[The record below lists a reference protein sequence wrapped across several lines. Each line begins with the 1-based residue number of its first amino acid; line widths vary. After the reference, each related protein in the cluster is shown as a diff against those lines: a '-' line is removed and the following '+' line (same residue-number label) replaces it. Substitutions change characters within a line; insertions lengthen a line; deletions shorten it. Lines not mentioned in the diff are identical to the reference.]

1 MANRSYLYSLD
12 VFPNY
17 LKPRAIGLSES
28 EANIPLIYRILLS
41 SAPQATESILFS
53 GQGKIAIT
61 ADYDGGVRKLEEFF
75 SKLPQEYKEKADNV
89 IKFLKDYKNR
99 QFYIHLE
106 CAEIFAMEAE
116 SDDELEKKNA
126 ELVEEIK
133 NIDEEIKK
141 ALKRIHYDGD
151 TFDVRELE
159 AEYWTNTLFAMPGAD
174 NNASEDEDTDENEE
188 TEAENDKAYEMS
200 LLVEPSLLPSKQ
212 KDDNKPIG
220 VFNITAGKS
229 FTLPLDPKEH
239 CKDMSLYKAAEIW
252 RVHFLA
258 ENLDKFLGDLAYD
271 RVMNELFKME
281 SLYPK
286 KFHKFKDE
294 SSGEVFL
301 TVLEPLSEEK
311 IKSIIS
317 YCDIFRS
324 TDDKGYSVVDSD
336 SINKQLL
343 QYNDYEQN
351 QAKSAHNEVKTEDI
365 ESYLAEPEYHQYG
378 YGGGF
383 FALII
388 KEGEEVALPL
398 EPEKMFEEGE
408 YRLFVLSKDDEKL
421 GEIEY
426 HRAIELIRKN
436 AYFETTDKV
445 DGFDCLFFQY
455 PPKKEFLLQLLQEAQ
470 SESTTNEIKAPQ
482 EESATQNPRITR
494 TLVKGVS
501 PAYFETVHVEGDEN
515 NPAGIEM
522 ARTVLT
528 RAQSDAAMDFVF
540 SESTQIDTD
549 EDDEVFPIDSFSFYW
564 AIQYCNALSITCA
577 LEPCYSIDG
586 ETNPRKWLYA
596 PYSEYNS
603 YTEKVNSDYENEEK
617 YKRIVFNPNANGWR
631 LPTLDECKRAAKT
644 DGIQK
649 DTIAELG
656 LLLWVWRDDIPSHS
670 AIISSN
676 WNKEDLTAPFASPEV
691 ATPQYSI
698 RICRNGGTVL
708 PETVYYDWRKA
719 KEEAEEYE
727 EEAESYDENFNK
739 EALERRA
746 EEFYQSYK
754 TQKSER
760 VEKKQSKIKWSDIL
774 LPILIVIVGIVLFA
788 LTHSRVV
795 FYFVAFLFFIFSK
808 NREDRK
814 SSASSNDSNPY
825 EYWTSKTKNLEV
837 VKESD
842 EQETPDYAG
851 WWNYKSDGMND
862 FQHNQ
867 DSSVKSK
874 DESENGNVGKYT
886 HEQAKWILQRI
897 HDTDGAETI
906 RIKTAV
912 KDTPLP
918 LTASKFGGLPYWERT
933 DNYPKSENG
942 EPLYLLAQ
950 IDFADVPHLPDFP
963 EKGLLQIFVQAGDTW
978 GLDFKDEKQKNW
990 RIVYH
995 KSISSIM
1002 AMSEADL
1009 RAMGVKSS
1017 SDEKDEDEYLPF
1029 EKEYALSFEKQLT
1042 FVHPNCDD
1050 QFDDTVQAI
1059 AQELGFPVFDGGA
1072 LDWFEEDD
1080 YNAFYLDDKYANHQI
1095 GGFPN
1100 FTQSDV
1106 RRVGD
1111 VLLFQMD
1118 SEMGNGEDGKSKS
1131 WEILWGDCG
1140 IANFFISREDLKNLD
1155 FSNVLYNWDCY

>member
-28 EANIPLIYRILLS
+28 EYNIPLIYRILVS

-75 SKLPQEYKEKADNV
+75 SKLPQEYKAKADNV

-99 QFYIHLE
+99 QLYIHLE
-106 CAEIFAMEAE
+106 CAEIFEMEAE

-151 TFDVRELE
+151 TFDVREIE
-159 AEYWTNTLFAMPGAD
+159 AEYWTNTLYFMPD
-174 NNASEDEDTDENEE
+174 SEDNANEDEE
-188 TEAENDKAYEMS
+188 ANPNAK
-200 LLVEPSLLPSKQ
+200 
-212 KDDNKPIG
+212 
-220 VFNITAGKS
+220 
-229 FTLPLDPKEH
+229 
-239 CKDMSLYKAAEIW
+239 
-252 RVHFLA
+252 
-258 ENLDKFLGDLAYD
+258 
-271 RVMNELFKME
+271 
-281 SLYPK
+281 
-286 KFHKFKDE
+286 
-294 SSGEVFL
+294 
-301 TVLEPLSEEK
+301 LEP
-311 IKSIIS
+311 
-317 YCDIFRS
+317 
-324 TDDKGYSVVDSD
+324 
-336 SINKQLL
+336 
-343 QYNDYEQN
+343 EQERN
-351 QAKSAHNEVKTEDI
+351 EAKAEDI
-365 ESYLAEPEYHQYG
+365 ESYLAEPEYHQYS

-398 EPEKMFEEGE
+398 EPEKMFKERE
-408 YRLFVLSKDDEKL
+408 YRLFVLDKDDEKL

-482 EESATQNPRITR
+482 EESAPQNPRITR
-494 TLVKGVS
+494 TLVHGVR
-501 PAYFETVHVEGDEN
+501 PTYFETVHVDGDEN

-586 ETNPRKWLYA
+586 ETNPRKWGSA

-644 DGIQK
+644 EGLQK
-649 DTIAELG
+649 DTIAEISF
-656 LLLWVWRDDIPSHS
+656 LWVWRDDIPSHS
-670 AIISSN
+670 ALISSD

-774 LPILIVIVGIVLFA
+774 LPILIVVVGIILFA

-867 DSSVKSK
+867 DSSVKSN
-874 DESENGNVGKYT
+874 DESENANVGKYT

-933 DNYPKSENG
+933 NEFPRDEDG

-995 KSISSIM
+995 KSISSIT
-1002 AMSEADL
+1002 AMSEAEL
-1009 RAMGVKSS
+1009 RAMGVKTA

-1059 AQELGFPVFDGGA
+1059 AQELGFPVFDGSS
-1072 LDWFEEDD
+1072 LDWFEEND
-1080 YNAFYLDDKYANHQI
+1080 YNAFYLENKEAKHQI
-1095 GGFPN
+1095 GGYPD
-1100 FTQSDV
+1100 FTQGDV

-1140 IANFFISREDLKNLD
+1140 IANFFISRADLKNLD

>member
-99 QFYIHLE
+99 QLYIHLE
-106 CAEIFAMEAE
+106 CAEIFEMEVE

-159 AEYWTNTLFAMPGAD
+159 AEYWTNTLYFMSD
-174 NNASEDEDTDENEE
+174 SEDNANEDEE
-188 TEAENDKAYEMS
+188 A
-200 LLVEPSLLPSKQ
+200 
-212 KDDNKPIG
+212 KP
-220 VFNITAGKS
+220 NAK
-229 FTLPLDPKEH
+229 
-239 CKDMSLYKAAEIW
+239 
-252 RVHFLA
+252 
-258 ENLDKFLGDLAYD
+258 
-271 RVMNELFKME
+271 
-281 SLYPK
+281 
-286 KFHKFKDE
+286 
-294 SSGEVFL
+294 
-301 TVLEPLSEEK
+301 LEP
-311 IKSIIS
+311 
-317 YCDIFRS
+317 
-324 TDDKGYSVVDSD
+324 
-336 SINKQLL
+336 
-343 QYNDYEQN
+343 EQE
-351 QAKSAHNEVKTEDI
+351 HTEVKAEDI

-398 EPEKMFEEGE
+398 EPEKMFEERE

-436 AYFETTDKV
+436 AYFETLDNV
-445 DGFDCLFFQY
+445 DGFDCLFFQN
-455 PPKKEFLLQLLQEAQ
+455 PPEKEFLHKILAEAQ
-470 SESTTNEIKAPQ
+470 KENIADEVSAPP
-482 EESATQNPRITR
+482 ATQKPRITR
-494 TLVKGVS
+494 TLVKGVR
-501 PAYFETVHVEGDEN
+501 PAYFETVHVDGDEN

-586 ETNPRKWLYA
+586 ETNPRKWGSA

-603 YTEKVNSDYENEEK
+603 YTKKQNSDYENEEK

-676 WNKEDLTAPFASPEV
+676 WNKEDLTAPFGSPEV

-746 EEFYQSYK
+746 DEFYQSYK

-774 LPILIVIVGIVLFA
+774 LPILIVIVGIILFA

-814 SSASSNDSNPY
+814 SSAASNDNNPY

-867 DSSVKSK
+867 DSSVKSN

-933 DNYPKSENG
+933 NEYPKSENG

-950 IDFADVPHLPDFP
+950 INFADVPHLPDFP
-963 EKGLLQIFVQAGDTW
+963 EKGLLQIFVQAGDTL

-995 KSISSIM
+995 KTISSIT

-1080 YNAFYLDDKYANHQI
+1080 YNAFCVGEDYAQHQI

-1118 SEMGNGEDGKSKS
+1118 SEMGNGKDGKSKS

-1140 IANFFISREDLKNLD
+1140 IANFFISRDDLKNLD

>member
-28 EANIPLIYRILLS
+28 EYNIPLIYRILLS

-99 QFYIHLE
+99 QLYIHLE
-106 CAEIFAMEAE
+106 CAEIFEMEAE

-151 TFDVRELE
+151 TFDVREIE
-159 AEYWTNTLFAMPGAD
+159 AEYWTNTLYFMPD
-174 NNASEDEDTDENEE
+174 SEDNVKEDEE
-188 TEAENDKAYEMS
+188 
-200 LLVEPSLLPSKQ
+200 P
-212 KDDNKPIG
+212 KP
-220 VFNITAGKS
+220 NAK
-229 FTLPLDPKEH
+229 
-239 CKDMSLYKAAEIW
+239 
-252 RVHFLA
+252 
-258 ENLDKFLGDLAYD
+258 
-271 RVMNELFKME
+271 
-281 SLYPK
+281 
-286 KFHKFKDE
+286 
-294 SSGEVFL
+294 
-301 TVLEPLSEEK
+301 LEP
-311 IKSIIS
+311 
-317 YCDIFRS
+317 
-324 TDDKGYSVVDSD
+324 
-336 SINKQLL
+336 
-343 QYNDYEQN
+343 EQARN
-351 QAKSAHNEVKTEDI
+351 EAKADDI

-388 KEGEEVALPL
+388 KEGEEVALPF

-426 HRAIELIRKN
+426 HRALELIRKN

-482 EESATQNPRITR
+482 EESAPQNSIITR
-494 TLVKGVS
+494 TLVHGVR
-501 PAYFETVHVEGDEN
+501 PTYFETVHVEGDEN

-549 EDDEVFPIDSFSFYW
+549 EDDEVFPIDSFNFYW

-586 ETNPRKWLYA
+586 ETNPRKWGTA

-719 KEEAEEYE
+719 KEAEEEYE

-774 LPILIVIVGIVLFA
+774 LPILIVLVGIVLFA

-808 NREDRK
+808 NREDRN

-867 DSSVKSK
+867 DSSVKSN

-912 KDTPLP
+912 KDSPLP

-933 DNYPKSENG
+933 DEFPRDEDGK
-942 EPLYLLAQ
+942 PLYLLAQ
-950 IDFADVPHLPDFP
+950 INFADVPHLPDFP
-963 EKGLLQIFVQAGDTW
+963 EKGLLQIFVQADDLW
-978 GLDFKDEKQKNW
+978 GCDFNSEQKNW

-995 KSISSIM
+995 KTISSIM

-1009 RAMGVKSS
+1009 RAMGVKTA
-1017 SDEKDEDEYLPF
+1017 SDEKGEDEYLPF

-1080 YNAFYLDDKYANHQI
+1080 YNAFFVGEEYAQHQI

-1100 FTQSDV
+1100 FTQNDV

>member
-28 EANIPLIYRILLS
+28 EYNIPLIYRILVS

-53 GQGKIAIT
+53 GQEKIAIT

-99 QFYIHLE
+99 QLYIHLE
-106 CAEIFAMEAE
+106 CAEIFEMEAE

-159 AEYWTNTLFAMPGAD
+159 AEYWTNTLYFMPD
-174 NNASEDEDTDENEE
+174 SEDNAREDEE
-188 TEAENDKAYEMS
+188 T
-200 LLVEPSLLPSKQ
+200 
-212 KDDNKPIG
+212 KP
-220 VFNITAGKS
+220 NAK
-229 FTLPLDPKEH
+229 
-239 CKDMSLYKAAEIW
+239 
-252 RVHFLA
+252 
-258 ENLDKFLGDLAYD
+258 
-271 RVMNELFKME
+271 
-281 SLYPK
+281 
-286 KFHKFKDE
+286 
-294 SSGEVFL
+294 
-301 TVLEPLSEEK
+301 LEP
-311 IKSIIS
+311 
-317 YCDIFRS
+317 
-324 TDDKGYSVVDSD
+324 
-336 SINKQLL
+336 
-343 QYNDYEQN
+343 EQ
-351 QAKSAHNEVKTEDI
+351 AHNEVKTDDI
-365 ESYLAEPEYHQYG
+365 ESYLAEPEYHQYS

-388 KEGEEVALPL
+388 KEGEKVALPL
-398 EPEKMFEEGE
+398 EPEKMFEERE

-426 HRAIELIRKN
+426 HRALELIRKF
-436 AYFETTDKV
+436 AYFETLDKV
-445 DGFDCLFFQY
+445 DGFECLFFQN
-455 PPKKEFLLQLLQEAQ
+455 PPEKEFLHKILAEAQ
-470 SESTTNEIKAPQ
+470 KENIADEVSAPP
-482 EESATQNPRITR
+482 APQNPRITR
-494 TLVKGVS
+494 TLVKGVR

-603 YTEKVNSDYENEEK
+603 YTEKVNSDYENSD
-617 YKRIVFNPNANGWR
+617 YYARLVFNPNANGWR

-670 AIISSN
+670 AIISSD

-727 EEAESYDENFNK
+727 EESDFDKAER
-739 EALERRA
+739 ERLV
-746 EEFYQSYK
+746 EEFWQAHK
-754 TQKSER
+754 ER
-760 VEKKQSKIKWSDIL
+760 QRQEQAEKEEQTSWFHILAPIVIIILGLFFFTITNSITVFYAVAVLLYLTHDDKKQPKVDSQKPRADSKKRQQTVSYE
-774 LPILIVIVGIVLFA
+774 A
-788 LTHSRVV
+788 QT
-795 FYFVAFLFFIFSK
+795 
-808 NREDRK
+808 E
-814 SSASSNDSNPY
+814 SN
-825 EYWTSKTKNLEV
+825 EE
-837 VKESD
+837 
-842 EQETPDYAG
+842 ETPDYAG
-851 WWNYKSDGMND
+851 WWNYKPNGLND
-862 FQHNQ
+862 FQQAEPVSQQPEADSQ
-867 DSSVKSK
+867 DKN
-874 DESENGNVGKYT
+874 DEGGKYT

-933 DNYPKSENG
+933 DEFPRDEDGK
-942 EPLYLLAQ
+942 PLYLLAQ
-950 IDFADVPHLPDFP
+950 INFAEVPPLPDYP
-963 EKGLLQIFVQAGDTW
+963 TSGLLQIFVQADDTW

-995 KSISSIM
+995 KFFSSSL
-1002 AMSEADL
+1002 AMSEAEL
-1009 RAMGVKSS
+1009 RAMGVKTAADV
-1017 SDEKDEDEYLPF
+1017 DEESGEEPLPF
-1029 EKEYALSFEKQLT
+1029 TKEYALSFEKQLT
-1042 FVHPNCDD
+1042 FVHPNLDD

-1059 AQELGFPVFDGGA
+1059 AEELGFPVFDGGA

-1080 YNAFYLDDKYANHQI
+1080 YNAFYLENKEAQHQI

-1100 FTQSDV
+1100 FTQGDV

-1118 SEMGNGEDGKSKS
+1118 SELGKGENGKGDD

-1140 IANFFISREDLKNLD
+1140 IANFFISRADLKNLD

>member
-12 VFPNY
+12 IFPNY

-28 EANIPLIYRILLS
+28 EYSIPLIYRILVS
-41 SAPQATESILFS
+41 SSPQATESILFS
-53 GQGKIAIT
+53 GQEKIAIT

-75 SKLPQEYKEKADNV
+75 SKLPEEYKEKADNV

-99 QFYIHLE
+99 QLYIHLE
-106 CAEIFAMEAE
+106 CAEIFEMEAE

-126 ELVEEIK
+126 ELVEEVK

-159 AEYWTNTLFAMPGAD
+159 AEYWSNTLYFTPGSD
-174 NNASEDEDTDENEE
+174 EDESEDTDENEE
-188 TEAENDKAYEMS
+188 TEAENGKAYEMS
-200 LLVEPSLLPSKQ
+200 LLVEPSVLPSKQ

-229 FTLPLDPKEH
+229 FTLPLAPKEH

-252 RVHFLA
+252 RVHFWA

-301 TVLEPLSEEK
+301 TLLEPLSEEK
-311 IKSIIS
+311 IKSIVS
-317 YCDIFRS
+317 YCDMFRS
-324 TDDKGYSVVDSD
+324 NDDKGYSVVDSD
-336 SINKQLL
+336 SINKQIL

-351 QAKSAHNEVKTEDI
+351 QAKSEPVRNEAKAEDI
-365 ESYLAEPEYHQYG
+365 ESYLAEPEHHQYS

-398 EPEKMFEEGE
+398 EPERMFEEGD

-436 AYFETTDKV
+436 AYFETIDKV
-445 DGFDCLFFQY
+445 DGFDCLFFQN

-470 SESTTNEIKAPQ
+470 SESTTNEIKATQ
-482 EESATQNPRITR
+482 EESAPQNPRITR
-494 TLVKGVS
+494 TLVHGVR

-549 EDDEVFPIDSFSFYW
+549 EDDEVFPIDSFNFYW

-603 YTEKVNSDYENEEK
+603 YTEKVNSDYENSD
-617 YKRIVFNPNANGWR
+617 YYARLVFNPNANGWR

-670 AIISSN
+670 AIISSD

-719 KEEAEEYE
+719 KEAEEEYE
-727 EEAESYDENFNK
+727 EGADFDKAER
-739 EALERRA
+739 ERLV
-746 EEFYQSYK
+746 EEFWQAHK
-754 TQKSER
+754 ER
-760 VEKKQSKIKWSDIL
+760 QRQEQAEKEEQTSWFHILAPIVIIILGLFFFTITNSITVFYAVAVLLYLTHDDKKQPKVDSQKPRADSKKRHQTVSYE
-774 LPILIVIVGIVLFA
+774 A
-788 LTHSRVV
+788 QT
-795 FYFVAFLFFIFSK
+795 
-808 NREDRK
+808 E
-814 SSASSNDSNPY
+814 SN
-825 EYWTSKTKNLEV
+825 EE
-837 VKESD
+837 
-842 EQETPDYAG
+842 ETPDYAG

-862 FQHNQ
+862 FQQAEPVSQQPEADSQ
-867 DSSVKSK
+867 DKKAS
-874 DESENGNVGKYT
+874 GKYT

-897 HDTDGAETI
+897 HDTDGAESI

-912 KDTPLP
+912 KDSPLP

-933 DNYPKSENG
+933 DEFPRDEDGK
-942 EPLYLLAQ
+942 PLYLLAQ
-950 IDFADVPHLPDFP
+950 INFADVPHLPDFP
-963 EKGLLQIFVQAGDTW
+963 EKGLLQIFVQADDLCGC
-978 GLDFKDEKQKNW
+978 DFRSEQKNW

-995 KSISSIM
+995 KFFSSSL
-1002 AMSEADL
+1002 AMNEAEL
-1009 RAMGVKSS
+1009 RAMGVKTV
-1017 SDEKDEDEYLPF
+1017 SDEKEEDEYLPF

-1042 FVHPNCDD
+1042 FVHPNLDEL
-1050 QFDDTVQAI
+1050 FDDTVQAI
-1059 AQELGFPVFDGGA
+1059 AEELGFPVFDGGA

-1080 YNAFYLDDKYANHQI
+1080 YNAFCVGEDYAQHQL

-1100 FTQSDV
+1100 FTQNDV

-1118 SEMGNGEDGKSKS
+1118 SEMGKGEDGKSKS

-1140 IANFFISREDLKNLD
+1140 IANFFISREDLRNRD

>member
-28 EANIPLIYRILLS
+28 EYNIPLIYRILVS

-75 SKLPQEYKEKADNV
+75 SKLPQEYKEKADNI

-99 QFYIHLE
+99 QLYIHLE

-151 TFDVRELE
+151 TFDVREIE
-159 AEYWTNTLFAMPGAD
+159 AEYWTNTLYFMPD
-174 NNASEDEDTDENEE
+174 SEDNAKKGEE
-188 TEAENDKAYEMS
+188 
-200 LLVEPSLLPSKQ
+200 P
-212 KDDNKPIG
+212 KP
-220 VFNITAGKS
+220 NAK
-229 FTLPLDPKEH
+229 L
-239 CKDMSLYKAAEIW
+239 
-252 RVHFLA
+252 
-258 ENLDKFLGDLAYD
+258 
-271 RVMNELFKME
+271 EL
-281 SLYPK
+281 
-286 KFHKFKDE
+286 
-294 SSGEVFL
+294 
-301 TVLEPLSEEK
+301 
-311 IKSIIS
+311 
-317 YCDIFRS
+317 
-324 TDDKGYSVVDSD
+324 
-336 SINKQLL
+336 
-343 QYNDYEQN
+343 EQ
-351 QAKSAHNEVKTEDI
+351 AHNEAKAVDV

-426 HRAIELIRKN
+426 HRAIELIRKF

-455 PPKKEFLLQLLQEAQ
+455 PPEKEFLHKVLAEAQ
-470 SESTTNEIKAPQ
+470 KENIADEVSAPV
-482 EESATQNPRITR
+482 APQNPRITR
-494 TLVKGVS
+494 TLVHGVR
-501 PAYFETVHVEGDEN
+501 PTYFETVHIDGNEN

-586 ETNPRKWLYA
+586 ETNPRKWGSA

-698 RICRNGGTVL
+698 RICRNAGTTL

-774 LPILIVIVGIVLFA
+774 LPILIVIVGIFLFA

-814 SSASSNDSNPY
+814 SSASSNGSNPY

-862 FQHNQ
+862 FQQAQPVSQQSEADSQ
-867 DSSVKSK
+867 DK
-874 DESENGNVGKYT
+874 NGNVGKYT

-912 KDTPLP
+912 KDTPLS

-933 DNYPKSENG
+933 DEFPRDEDGK
-942 EPLYLLAQ
+942 PLYLLAQ

-963 EKGLLQIFVQAGDTW
+963 EKGLLQIFVQADDLW
-978 GLDFKDEKQKNW
+978 GCDFNSEQKNW

-1002 AMSEADL
+1002 AMSEAEL
-1009 RAMGVKSS
+1009 RAMGVKTA

-1080 YNAFYLDDKYANHQI
+1080 YNAFCVGEDYAQHQI

-1100 FTQSDV
+1100 FTQNDV

-1118 SEMGNGEDGKSKS
+1118 SEMGNGEDGKSKD

>member
-17 LKPRAIGLSES
+17 MKPRAIGLSES
-28 EANIPLIYRILLS
+28 EYSIPLIYRILVS
-41 SAPQATESILFS
+41 SAPQATQSILFS
-53 GQGKIAIT
+53 GQEKIAIT

-99 QFYIHLE
+99 QLYIHLE
-106 CAEIFAMEAE
+106 CAEIFEMEIE
-116 SDDELEKKNA
+116 DEDELEQKNA
-126 ELVEEIK
+126 ELVSELS

-151 TFDVRELE
+151 AFDVREIE
-159 AEYWTNTLFAMPGAD
+159 AEYWTNTLFAMPGSD
-174 NNASEDEDTDENEE
+174 NNASEDTVEDEDTDENEE
-188 TEAENDKAYEMS
+188 TEAENDKTYEMS
-200 LLVEPSLLPSKQ
+200 LLVEPSVLPSKQ

-252 RVHFLA
+252 RVHFWA
-258 ENLDKFLGDLAYD
+258 ENLDNFLGDLAYD

-301 TVLEPLSEEK
+301 TLLEPLSEEK
-311 IKSIIS
+311 IKSIVS
-317 YCDIFRS
+317 YCDMFRS
-324 TDDKGYSVVDSD
+324 NDDKGYSVVDSD
-336 SINKQLL
+336 SINKQIL

-351 QAKSAHNEVKTEDI
+351 QAKSEPVRNEAKAEDI
-365 ESYLAEPEYHQYG
+365 ESYLAEPEHHQYS

-398 EPEKMFEEGE
+398 EPERMFEEGD
-408 YRLFVLSKDDEKL
+408 YRLFILDSDNEKL

-436 AYFETTDKV
+436 AYFETIDKV

-455 PPKKEFLLQLLQEAQ
+455 PPKKEFLLQILQEAQ
-470 SESTTNEIKAPQ
+470 SESTTNEIKATQ
-482 EESATQNPRITR
+482 EESAPQNPKITR
-494 TLVKGVS
+494 TLVHGVR

-540 SESTQIDTD
+540 SESAQIG
-549 EDDEVFPIDSFSFYW
+549 EDIDDDDYPIDSFSFYW

-596 PYSEYNS
+596 PYSEFNS
-603 YTEKVNSDYENEEK
+603 YTKQTNSDYENSD
-617 YKRIVFNPNANGWR
+617 YYARLVFNPNANGWR

-656 LLLWVWRDDIPSHS
+656 FLWVWRDNIPSHS
-670 AIISSN
+670 ALVSSD
-676 WNKEDLTAPFASPEV
+676 WNKGELTAPFGSPEV

-698 RICRNGGTVL
+698 RICRNAGTVL

-774 LPILIVIVGIVLFA
+774 LPILIVVVGIVLFA

-814 SSASSNDSNPY
+814 SSESSN
-825 EYWTSKTKNLEV
+825 SKT
-837 VKESD
+837 KESD

-851 WWNYKSDGMND
+851 WWNYKSNGMND
-862 FQHNQ
+862 FQQ
-867 DSSVKSK
+867 SQSVSQQPEADSQNKKTS
-874 DESENGNVGKYT
+874 GKYT

-897 HDTDGAETI
+897 HETDGAESI

-912 KDTPLP
+912 KDSPLP

-933 DNYPKSENG
+933 DEFPRDEDGK
-942 EPLYLLAQ
+942 PLYLLAQ
-950 IDFADVPHLPDFP
+950 INFADVPHLPDFP
-963 EKGLLQIFVQAGDTW
+963 ERGLLQIFVQADDTW

-995 KSISSIM
+995 KTISSIM

-1017 SDEKDEDEYLPF
+1017 SDEKDEGEYLPF

-1042 FVHPNCDD
+1042 FVHPDCDD

-1059 AQELGFPVFDGGA
+1059 AQELGFPVFEGGA
-1072 LDWFEEDD
+1072 WEWFEEDD
-1080 YNAFYLDDKYANHQI
+1080 YKAFCVGEDYAQHQL

-1100 FTQSDV
+1100 FTQNDV

-1118 SEMGNGEDGKSKS
+1118 SEMGKGEDGKSKN

-1140 IANFFISREDLKNLD
+1140 IANFFISREDLRNRD

>member
-17 LKPRAIGLSES
+17 MKPRAIGLSES
-28 EANIPLIYRILLS
+28 EYSIPLIYRILVS
-41 SAPQATESILFS
+41 SSPQATESILFS
-53 GQGKIAIT
+53 GQEKIAIT

-75 SKLPQEYKEKADNV
+75 SKLPEEYKEKADNV

-99 QFYIHLE
+99 QLYIHLE
-106 CAEIFAMEAE
+106 CAEIFEMEIE
-116 SDDELEKKNA
+116 DEDELEKKNA

-159 AEYWTNTLFAMPGAD
+159 AKYWSNTLYFTPGSD
-174 NNASEDEDTDENEE
+174 NNASEDE
-188 TEAENDKAYEMS
+188 
-200 LLVEPSLLPSKQ
+200 EPNAK
-212 KDDNKPIG
+212 
-220 VFNITAGKS
+220 
-229 FTLPLDPKEH
+229 
-239 CKDMSLYKAAEIW
+239 
-252 RVHFLA
+252 
-258 ENLDKFLGDLAYD
+258 
-271 RVMNELFKME
+271 
-281 SLYPK
+281 
-286 KFHKFKDE
+286 
-294 SSGEVFL
+294 
-301 TVLEPLSEEK
+301 LEP
-311 IKSIIS
+311 
-317 YCDIFRS
+317 
-324 TDDKGYSVVDSD
+324 
-336 SINKQLL
+336 
-343 QYNDYEQN
+343 EQ
-351 QAKSAHNEVKTEDI
+351 AHNEAKADDI
-365 ESYLAEPEYHQYG
+365 ESYLAEPEHHQYS
-378 YGGGF
+378 YGGVF

-398 EPEKMFEEGE
+398 EPERMFEEGD
-408 YRLFVLSKDDEKL
+408 YRLFILDSDNEKL

-436 AYFETTDKV
+436 AYFETIDKV

-455 PPKKEFLLQLLQEAQ
+455 PPKKDFLLQLLQEAQ
-470 SESTTNEIKAPQ
+470 SESTTNENKAPQ

-494 TLVKGVS
+494 TLVHGVR

-596 PYSEYNS
+596 PYSEFNS
-603 YTEKVNSDYENEEK
+603 YTKQTNSDYENSD
-617 YKRIVFNPNANGWR
+617 YYARLVFNPNANGWR

-656 LLLWVWRDDIPSHS
+656 FLWVWREDIPSHS
-670 AIISSN
+670 ALVSSD
-676 WNKEDLTAPFASPEV
+676 WNKEDLTALFNSPEV

-698 RICRNGGTVL
+698 RICRNAGTVL

-727 EEAESYDENFNK
+727 EEESDFDKAER
-739 EALERRA
+739 ERLV
-746 EEFYQSYK
+746 EEFWQAHK
-754 TQKSER
+754 ER
-760 VEKKQSKIKWSDIL
+760 QRQEQAEKEEQTSWFHILAPIVIIILGLFFFTITNRITVFYAVAVLLYLTHDKKQPRADSQKPRADSKKPLSD
-774 LPILIVIVGIVLFA
+774 
-788 LTHSRVV
+788 
-795 FYFVAFLFFIFSK
+795 SK
-808 NREDRK
+808 KRQQTV
-814 SSASSNDSNPY
+814 SY
-825 EYWTSKTKNLEV
+825 EAQTETSE
-837 VKESD
+837 E
-842 EQETPDYAG
+842 ETPDYAG
-851 WWNYKSDGMND
+851 WWNYKPNGLND
-862 FQHNQ
+862 FQQAEQPEADSQ
-867 DSSVKSK
+867 DKKAS
-874 DESENGNVGKYT
+874 GKYT

-897 HDTDGAETI
+897 HDTDGAESI

-912 KDTPLP
+912 KDSPLP

-933 DNYPKSENG
+933 DEFPRDEDGK
-942 EPLYLLAQ
+942 PLYLLAQ
-950 IDFADVPHLPDFP
+950 INFADVPHLPDFP
-963 EKGLLQIFVQAGDTW
+963 EKGLLQIFVQADDTW

-995 KSISSIM
+995 KFFSSSL

-1009 RAMGVKSS
+1009 RAMGVKTA

-1050 QFDDTVQAI
+1050 QFDYTVQTI
-1059 AQELGFPVFDGGA
+1059 AEELGFPVFDGGA

-1080 YNAFYLDDKYANHQI
+1080 FNAFYLENKEAQHQI

-1118 SEMGNGEDGKSKS
+1118 SELGKGENGKGDD

-1140 IANFFISREDLKNLD
+1140 IANFFISREDLRNRD

>member
-12 VFPNY
+12 IFPNY
-17 LKPRAIGLSES
+17 MKPRAIGLSES
-28 EANIPLIYRILLS
+28 EYSIPLIYRILVS

-53 GQGKIAIT
+53 GQEKIAIT

-75 SKLPQEYKEKADNV
+75 SKLPEEYKEKADNV

-99 QFYIHLE
+99 QLYIHLE
-106 CAEIFAMEAE
+106 CAEIFVMEAE

-159 AEYWTNTLFAMPGAD
+159 AEYWTNTLYFTPGSD
-174 NNASEDEDTDENEE
+174 EDESEDE
-188 TEAENDKAYEMS
+188 
-200 LLVEPSLLPSKQ
+200 EPNAK
-212 KDDNKPIG
+212 
-220 VFNITAGKS
+220 
-229 FTLPLDPKEH
+229 
-239 CKDMSLYKAAEIW
+239 
-252 RVHFLA
+252 
-258 ENLDKFLGDLAYD
+258 
-271 RVMNELFKME
+271 
-281 SLYPK
+281 
-286 KFHKFKDE
+286 
-294 SSGEVFL
+294 
-301 TVLEPLSEEK
+301 LEP
-311 IKSIIS
+311 
-317 YCDIFRS
+317 
-324 TDDKGYSVVDSD
+324 
-336 SINKQLL
+336 
-343 QYNDYEQN
+343 EQ
-351 QAKSAHNEVKTEDI
+351 AHNEAKSDDI
-365 ESYLAEPEYHQYG
+365 ESYLAEPEHHQYS

-398 EPEKMFEEGE
+398 EPERMFEEGD
-408 YRLFVLSKDDEKL
+408 YRLFVLDSDNEKL

-436 AYFETTDKV
+436 AYFETIDKV

-455 PPKKEFLLQLLQEAQ
+455 PPKKDFLLQILQEAQ
-470 SESTTNEIKAPQ
+470 SDASTNEIKAPQ
-482 EESATQNPRITR
+482 EESAPQNPRITR
-494 TLVKGVS
+494 TLVHGVR

-564 AIQYCNALSITCA
+564 AIQYCNALSITCS

-603 YTEKVNSDYENEEK
+603 YTKKQNSDYENSD
-617 YKRIVFNPNANGWR
+617 YYARLVFNPNANGWR

-649 DTIAELG
+649 DTISELSF
-656 LLLWVWRDDIPSHS
+656 LWVWREDIPSHS
-670 AIISSN
+670 ALVSSD
-676 WNKEDLTAPFASPEV
+676 WNKGELTALFNSPEV

-698 RICRNGGTVL
+698 RICRNAGTVL

-746 EEFYQSYK
+746 DEFYQSYK

-774 LPILIVIVGIVLFA
+774 LPILIVVVGIILFA

-814 SSASSNDSNPY
+814 SSEPSN
-825 EYWTSKTKNLEV
+825 SKT
-837 VKESD
+837 KESD

-851 WWNYKSDGMND
+851 WWNYKSNGMND
-862 FQHNQ
+862 FQQSQPALKNQ
-867 DSSVKSK
+867 SELQTQDDSNK
-874 DESENGNVGKYT
+874 NANVGKYT

-897 HDTDGAETI
+897 HETDGAESI

-933 DNYPKSENG
+933 NEYPKSENG

-950 IDFADVPHLPDFP
+950 INFADVPHLPDFP
-963 EKGLLQIFVQAGDTW
+963 ERGLLQIFVQADETW

-995 KSISSIM
+995 KTISSIM

-1017 SDEKDEDEYLPF
+1017 SDEKDEGEYLPF

-1059 AQELGFPVFDGGA
+1059 AEELGFPVFDGGA

-1080 YNAFYLDDKYANHQI
+1080 YNAFCVGEDYAQHQL

-1100 FTQSDV
+1100 FTQNDV

-1118 SEMGNGEDGKSKS
+1118 SEMGKGEDGKSKS

-1140 IANFFISREDLKNLD
+1140 IANFFISREDLRNRD

>member
-1 MANRSYLYSLD
+1 MANRNYLYSLD

-75 SKLPQEYKEKADNV
+75 SKLPEEYKEQADNV

-99 QFYIHLE
+99 QTYIHLE
-106 CAEIFAMEAE
+106 CAEIFEMEA
-116 SDDELEKKNA
+116 DEDEFEQKTA

-151 TFDVRELE
+151 AFDLRELE
-159 AEYWTNTLFAMPGAD
+159 AEYWTNTLYFMPD
-174 NNASEDEDTDENEE
+174 SEDNAKKGEE
-188 TEAENDKAYEMS
+188 PKPNAKLEPEQAHTEAKA
-200 LLVEPSLLPSKQ
+200 
-212 KDDNKPIG
+212 D
-220 VFNITAGKS
+220 
-229 FTLPLDPKEH
+229 
-239 CKDMSLYKAAEIW
+239 
-252 RVHFLA
+252 
-258 ENLDKFLGDLAYD
+258 
-271 RVMNELFKME
+271 
-281 SLYPK
+281 
-286 KFHKFKDE
+286 
-294 SSGEVFL
+294 
-301 TVLEPLSEEK
+301 
-311 IKSIIS
+311 
-317 YCDIFRS
+317 
-324 TDDKGYSVVDSD
+324 
-336 SINKQLL
+336 
-343 QYNDYEQN
+343 
-351 QAKSAHNEVKTEDI
+351 DI
-365 ESYLAEPEYHQYG
+365 ESYLAEPEYHQYS

-426 HRAIELIRKN
+426 HSALELIRKF
-436 AYFETTDKV
+436 AYFETLDKV

-455 PPKKEFLLQLLQEAQ
+455 PPKKEFLHKILAEAQ
-470 SESTTNEIKAPQ
+470 KENIADEVSAPP
-482 EESATQNPRITR
+482 APQNPRITR

-501 PAYFETVHVEGDEN
+501 PAYFETVHVDGDEN

-586 ETNPRKWLYA
+586 ETNPRKWGSA

-603 YTEKVNSDYENEEK
+603 YTEKVNSDYENSD
-617 YKRIVFNPNANGWR
+617 YYARLVFNPNANGWR

-670 AIISSN
+670 ALISSN

-727 EEAESYDENFNK
+727 EEESDFDKAER
-739 EALERRA
+739 ERLV
-746 EEFYQSYK
+746 EEFWQAHK
-754 TQKSER
+754 ER
-760 VEKKQSKIKWSDIL
+760 QRQEKAEKKEQTSWFHILAPIVIIILGLFFFTITNSITVFYAVVIL
-774 LPILIVIVGIVLFA
+774 LY
-788 LTHSRVV
+788 LTHDDKKQPKVDSQKPR
-795 FYFVAFLFFIFSK
+795 ADSK
-808 NREDRK
+808 KRQQTVSYE
-814 SSASSNDSNPY
+814 AQTESN
-825 EYWTSKTKNLEV
+825 EE
-837 VKESD
+837 
-842 EQETPDYAG
+842 ETPDYAG

-867 DSSVKSK
+867 DSSVKSN

-933 DNYPKSENG
+933 NEYPKSENG

-950 IDFADVPHLPDFP
+950 INFADVPHLPDFP

-995 KSISSIM
+995 KTISSIM
-1002 AMSEADL
+1002 AMSEAEL

-1059 AQELGFPVFDGGA
+1059 AKELGFPVFDGGA

-1080 YNAFYLDDKYANHQI
+1080 YNAFCVGEEYAQHQI

-1100 FTQSDV
+1100 FTQNDV

-1140 IANFFISREDLKNLD
+1140 IANFFISRADLKNLD

>member
-28 EANIPLIYRILLS
+28 EYNIPLIYRILVS

-99 QFYIHLE
+99 QLYIHLE

-159 AEYWTNTLFAMPGAD
+159 AEYWTNTLYFMPD
-174 NNASEDEDTDENEE
+174 SEDNAKKGEE
-188 TEAENDKAYEMS
+188 
-200 LLVEPSLLPSKQ
+200 PKQ
-212 KDDNKPIG
+212 NAK
-220 VFNITAGKS
+220 
-229 FTLPLDPKEH
+229 
-239 CKDMSLYKAAEIW
+239 
-252 RVHFLA
+252 
-258 ENLDKFLGDLAYD
+258 
-271 RVMNELFKME
+271 
-281 SLYPK
+281 
-286 KFHKFKDE
+286 
-294 SSGEVFL
+294 
-301 TVLEPLSEEK
+301 LEP
-311 IKSIIS
+311 
-317 YCDIFRS
+317 
-324 TDDKGYSVVDSD
+324 
-336 SINKQLL
+336 
-343 QYNDYEQN
+343 EQ
-351 QAKSAHNEVKTEDI
+351 AHNEAKTDDI

-388 KEGEEVALPL
+388 KEGEKVALPL

-455 PPKKEFLLQLLQEAQ
+455 PPKKEFLHKILAEAKKENIADEV
-470 SESTTNEIKAPQ
+470 SAPP
-482 EESATQNPRITR
+482 APQNPRITR
-494 TLVKGVS
+494 TLVHGVR
-501 PAYFETVHVEGDEN
+501 PTYFETVHVDGDEN

-586 ETNPRKWLYA
+586 ETNPRKWGSA

-670 AIISSN
+670 AIISSD
-676 WNKEDLTAPFASPEV
+676 WNKEDLSAPFASPEV

-708 PETVYYDWRKA
+708 PENVYYDWRKA
-719 KEEAEEYE
+719 KEAE

-746 EEFYQSYK
+746 DEFYQSYK
-754 TQKSER
+754 TQKCER

-774 LPILIVIVGIVLFA
+774 LPILIVLVGIILFA

-867 DSSVKSK
+867 DSSVKSN

-933 DNYPKSENG
+933 NEYPKSENG

-950 IDFADVPHLPDFP
+950 INFADVPHLPDFP
-963 EKGLLQIFVQAGDTW
+963 EKGLLQIFVEADDTW

-995 KSISSIM
+995 KTISSIT

-1080 YNAFYLDDKYANHQI
+1080 YNAFCVGEDYAQHQI

-1100 FTQSDV
+1100 FTQNDV

-1140 IANFFISREDLKNLD
+1140 IANFFISRADLKNLD

>member
-28 EANIPLIYRILLS
+28 EYNIPLIYRILVS

-99 QFYIHLE
+99 QLYIHLE

-151 TFDVRELE
+151 TFDVREIE
-159 AEYWTNTLFAMPGAD
+159 AKYWTNTLYFMPD
-174 NNASEDEDTDENEE
+174 SEDNVKEDEE
-188 TEAENDKAYEMS
+188 
-200 LLVEPSLLPSKQ
+200 P
-212 KDDNKPIG
+212 KP
-220 VFNITAGKS
+220 NAK
-229 FTLPLDPKEH
+229 
-239 CKDMSLYKAAEIW
+239 
-252 RVHFLA
+252 
-258 ENLDKFLGDLAYD
+258 
-271 RVMNELFKME
+271 
-281 SLYPK
+281 
-286 KFHKFKDE
+286 
-294 SSGEVFL
+294 
-301 TVLEPLSEEK
+301 LEP
-311 IKSIIS
+311 
-317 YCDIFRS
+317 
-324 TDDKGYSVVDSD
+324 
-336 SINKQLL
+336 
-343 QYNDYEQN
+343 EQ
-351 QAKSAHNEVKTEDI
+351 AHNEAKSDDI

-388 KEGEEVALPL
+388 KEGEKVALPL
-398 EPEKMFEEGE
+398 EPEKMFEERE

-426 HRAIELIRKN
+426 HRAIELIRKF

-445 DGFDCLFFQY
+445 DGFDCLFFQN
-455 PPKKEFLLQLLQEAQ
+455 PPEKEFLLQILKEAQ
-470 SESTTNEIKAPQ
+470 TENASAEITEPVAP
-482 EESATQNPRITR
+482 QNPRITR
-494 TLVKGVS
+494 TLVHGVR
-501 PAYFETVHVEGDEN
+501 PTYFETVHVEGDEN

-586 ETNPRKWLYA
+586 ETNPRKWGSA

-760 VEKKQSKIKWSDIL
+760 AEKKQSKIKWSDIL
-774 LPILIVIVGIVLFA
+774 LPILIVIVGIILFA

-825 EYWTSKTKNLEV
+825 DYWTSKTKNLEV

-867 DSSVKSK
+867 DSSVKSN

-912 KDTPLP
+912 KGTPLP

-933 DNYPKSENG
+933 NEYPKSENG

-950 IDFADVPHLPDFP
+950 INFADVPHLPDFP

-995 KSISSIM
+995 KTISSIM

-1009 RAMGVKSS
+1009 RAMGVKTA

-1080 YNAFYLDDKYANHQI
+1080 YNAFCVGEDYAQHQI

-1100 FTQSDV
+1100 FTQNDV

-1118 SEMGNGEDGKSKS
+1118 SEMGNGEDGKSKD

-1140 IANFFISREDLKNLD
+1140 IANFFISRADLKNLD

>member
-17 LKPRAIGLSES
+17 MKPRAIGLSES
-28 EANIPLIYRILLS
+28 EYSIPLIYRILVS
-41 SAPQATESILFS
+41 SSPQATESILFS

-75 SKLPQEYKEKADNV
+75 SKLPEEYKEKADNV

-99 QFYIHLE
+99 QLYIHLE
-106 CAEIFAMEAE
+106 CAEIFEMEIE
-116 SDDELEKKNA
+116 DEDELEQKNA
-126 ELVEEIK
+126 ELVEEVK

-159 AEYWTNTLFAMPGAD
+159 AKYWSNTLYFTPGSD
-174 NNASEDEDTDENEE
+174 EDESEDE
-188 TEAENDKAYEMS
+188 
-200 LLVEPSLLPSKQ
+200 EPNAK
-212 KDDNKPIG
+212 
-220 VFNITAGKS
+220 
-229 FTLPLDPKEH
+229 
-239 CKDMSLYKAAEIW
+239 
-252 RVHFLA
+252 
-258 ENLDKFLGDLAYD
+258 
-271 RVMNELFKME
+271 
-281 SLYPK
+281 
-286 KFHKFKDE
+286 
-294 SSGEVFL
+294 
-301 TVLEPLSEEK
+301 LEP
-311 IKSIIS
+311 
-317 YCDIFRS
+317 
-324 TDDKGYSVVDSD
+324 
-336 SINKQLL
+336 
-343 QYNDYEQN
+343 EQ
-351 QAKSAHNEVKTEDI
+351 AHNEAKVEDI

-398 EPEKMFEEGE
+398 EPERMFEEGD
-408 YRLFVLSKDDEKL
+408 YRLFILDSDNEKL

-445 DGFDCLFFQY
+445 DGFDCLFFQN
-455 PPKKEFLLQLLQEAQ
+455 PPEKEFLHKILAEAQ
-470 SESTTNEIKAPQ
+470 KENIADEVSAPV
-482 EESATQNPRITR
+482 APQNPRITR
-494 TLVKGVS
+494 TLVHGVR
-501 PAYFETVHVEGDEN
+501 PAYFETVHIDGDEN

-586 ETNPRKWLYA
+586 ETNPRKWGSA

-649 DTIAELG
+649 DTISELSF
-656 LLLWVWRDDIPSHS
+656 LWVWREDIPSHS
-670 AIISSN
+670 AIISSD

-746 EEFYQSYK
+746 DEFYQSYK

-774 LPILIVIVGIVLFA
+774 LPILIVIVGIILFA

-814 SSASSNDSNPY
+814 SSEPSN
-825 EYWTSKTKNLEV
+825 SKT
-837 VKESD
+837 KESD

-851 WWNYKSDGMND
+851 WWNYKSNGMND
-862 FQHNQ
+862 FQQSQSVSQQPEADSQ
-867 DSSVKSK
+867 DKKAS
-874 DESENGNVGKYT
+874 GKYT

-897 HDTDGAETI
+897 HDTDGAESI

-933 DNYPKSENG
+933 NEYPKSENG

-950 IDFADVPHLPDFP
+950 INFADVPHLPDFP
-963 EKGLLQIFVQAGDTW
+963 EKGLLQIFVQADDTW

-995 KSISSIM
+995 KTISSIM

-1029 EKEYALSFEKQLT
+1029 DKEYALSFEKQLT
-1042 FVHPNCDD
+1042 FVHPDCDD

-1059 AQELGFPVFDGGA
+1059 AEEFGFPVFEGGS

-1080 YNAFYLDDKYANHQI
+1080 YNAFYLENKEALHQL

-1100 FTQSDV
+1100 FTQNDV

-1118 SEMGNGEDGKSKS
+1118 SEMGKGEDGKSKS

-1140 IANFFISREDLKNLD
+1140 IANFFISREDLRNRD

>member
-1 MANRSYLYSLD
+1 M
-12 VFPNY
+12 
-17 LKPRAIGLSES
+17 KPRAIGLSES
-28 EANIPLIYRILLS
+28 EYSIPLIYRILVS

-53 GQGKIAIT
+53 GQEKIAIT

-75 SKLPQEYKEKADNV
+75 SKLPEEYKEKADNV

-99 QFYIHLE
+99 QLYIHLE
-106 CAEIFAMEAE
+106 CAEIFVMEAE

-159 AEYWTNTLFAMPGAD
+159 AEYWTNTLYFTPGSD
-174 NNASEDEDTDENEE
+174 EDESEDE
-188 TEAENDKAYEMS
+188 
-200 LLVEPSLLPSKQ
+200 EPNAK
-212 KDDNKPIG
+212 
-220 VFNITAGKS
+220 
-229 FTLPLDPKEH
+229 
-239 CKDMSLYKAAEIW
+239 
-252 RVHFLA
+252 
-258 ENLDKFLGDLAYD
+258 
-271 RVMNELFKME
+271 
-281 SLYPK
+281 
-286 KFHKFKDE
+286 
-294 SSGEVFL
+294 
-301 TVLEPLSEEK
+301 LEP
-311 IKSIIS
+311 
-317 YCDIFRS
+317 
-324 TDDKGYSVVDSD
+324 
-336 SINKQLL
+336 
-343 QYNDYEQN
+343 EQ
-351 QAKSAHNEVKTEDI
+351 AHNEAKSDDI
-365 ESYLAEPEYHQYG
+365 ESYLAEPEHHQYS

-398 EPEKMFEEGE
+398 EPERMFEEGD
-408 YRLFVLSKDDEKL
+408 YRLFVLDSDNEKL

-436 AYFETTDKV
+436 AYFETIDKV

-455 PPKKEFLLQLLQEAQ
+455 PPKKDFLLQILQEAQ
-470 SESTTNEIKAPQ
+470 SDASTNEIKAPQ
-482 EESATQNPRITR
+482 EESAPQNPRITR
-494 TLVKGVS
+494 TLVHGVR

-564 AIQYCNALSITCA
+564 AIQYCNALSITCS

-603 YTEKVNSDYENEEK
+603 YTKKQNSDYENSD
-617 YKRIVFNPNANGWR
+617 YYARLVFNPNANGWR

-649 DTIAELG
+649 DTISELSF
-656 LLLWVWRDDIPSHS
+656 LWVWREDIPSHS
-670 AIISSN
+670 ALVSSD
-676 WNKEDLTAPFASPEV
+676 WNKGELTALFNSPEV

-698 RICRNGGTVL
+698 RICRNAGTVL

-746 EEFYQSYK
+746 DEFYQSYK

-774 LPILIVIVGIVLFA
+774 LPILIVVVGIILFA

-814 SSASSNDSNPY
+814 SSEPSN
-825 EYWTSKTKNLEV
+825 SKT
-837 VKESD
+837 KESD

-851 WWNYKSDGMND
+851 WWNYKSNGMND
-862 FQHNQ
+862 FQQSQPALKNQ
-867 DSSVKSK
+867 SELQTQDDSNK
-874 DESENGNVGKYT
+874 NANVGKYT

-897 HDTDGAETI
+897 HETDGAESI

-933 DNYPKSENG
+933 NEYPKSENG

-950 IDFADVPHLPDFP
+950 INFADVPHLPDFP
-963 EKGLLQIFVQAGDTW
+963 ERGLLQIFVQADETW

-995 KSISSIM
+995 KTISSIM

-1017 SDEKDEDEYLPF
+1017 SDEKDEGEYLPF

-1059 AQELGFPVFDGGA
+1059 AEELGFPVFDGGA

-1080 YNAFYLDDKYANHQI
+1080 YNAFCVGEDYAQHQL

-1100 FTQSDV
+1100 FTQNDV

-1118 SEMGNGEDGKSKS
+1118 SEMGKGEDGKSKS

-1140 IANFFISREDLKNLD
+1140 IANFFISREDLRNRD

>member
-28 EANIPLIYRILLS
+28 EYNIPLIYRILVS
-41 SAPQATESILFS
+41 SATQATESILFS

-99 QFYIHLE
+99 QLYIHLE
-106 CAEIFAMEAE
+106 CAEIFEMEAE

-159 AEYWTNTLFAMPGAD
+159 AEYWTNTLYFMPD
-174 NNASEDEDTDENEE
+174 SEDNAREDEE
-188 TEAENDKAYEMS
+188 T
-200 LLVEPSLLPSKQ
+200 
-212 KDDNKPIG
+212 KP
-220 VFNITAGKS
+220 NAK
-229 FTLPLDPKEH
+229 
-239 CKDMSLYKAAEIW
+239 
-252 RVHFLA
+252 
-258 ENLDKFLGDLAYD
+258 
-271 RVMNELFKME
+271 
-281 SLYPK
+281 
-286 KFHKFKDE
+286 
-294 SSGEVFL
+294 
-301 TVLEPLSEEK
+301 LEP
-311 IKSIIS
+311 
-317 YCDIFRS
+317 
-324 TDDKGYSVVDSD
+324 
-336 SINKQLL
+336 
-343 QYNDYEQN
+343 EQ
-351 QAKSAHNEVKTEDI
+351 AHNEVKTEDI
-365 ESYLAEPEYHQYG
+365 ESYLAEPEYHQYS

-388 KEGEEVALPL
+388 KEGEKVALPL
-398 EPEKMFEEGE
+398 EPEKMFEERE
-408 YRLFVLSKDDEKL
+408 YRLFVLDKDDEKL

-426 HRAIELIRKN
+426 HRALELIRKF
-436 AYFETTDKV
+436 AYFETLDKV
-445 DGFDCLFFQY
+445 DGFDCLFFQN
-455 PPKKEFLLQLLQEAQ
+455 PPEKEFLHKILAEAQ
-470 SESTTNEIKAPQ
+470 KENIADEVSAPPAPQ
-482 EESATQNPRITR
+482 KPRITR
-494 TLVKGVS
+494 TLVKGVR

-603 YTEKVNSDYENEEK
+603 YTEKQNSDYENSD
-617 YKRIVFNPNANGWR
+617 YYARLVFNPNANGWR

-670 AIISSN
+670 ALVSSD

-719 KEEAEEYE
+719 KEEAEEYDE
-727 EEAESYDENFNK
+727 EESDFDKAER
-739 EALERRA
+739 ERLV
-746 EEFYQSYK
+746 EEFWQAHK
-754 TQKSER
+754 ER
-760 VEKKQSKIKWSDIL
+760 QRQEQAEKEEQTSWFHILAPIVIIILGLFFFTITNSITVFYAVAVLLYLTHDDKKQPKVDSQKPRADSKKRQQTVSYE
-774 LPILIVIVGIVLFA
+774 A
-788 LTHSRVV
+788 QT
-795 FYFVAFLFFIFSK
+795 
-808 NREDRK
+808 E
-814 SSASSNDSNPY
+814 SS
-825 EYWTSKTKNLEV
+825 EE
-837 VKESD
+837 
-842 EQETPDYAG
+842 ETPDYAG
-851 WWNYKSDGMND
+851 WWNYKSNGLND
-862 FQHNQ
+862 FQQAQPVSQQPEADSQ
-867 DSSVKSK
+867 DKKAS
-874 DESENGNVGKYT
+874 GKYT
-886 HEQAKWILQRI
+886 HEQTKWILQRI
-897 HDTDGAETI
+897 HDTDGAESI

-933 DNYPKSENG
+933 DEFPRDEDGK
-942 EPLYLLAQ
+942 PLYLLAQ
-950 IDFADVPHLPDFP
+950 INFADVPHLSDFP
-963 EKGLLQIFVQAGDTW
+963 EKGLLQIFVQADDTW

-995 KSISSIM
+995 KFFSSSL
-1002 AMSEADL
+1002 AMSEAEL
-1009 RAMGVKSS
+1009 RAMGVKTA

-1042 FVHPNCDD
+1042 FVHPNLDD

-1059 AQELGFPVFDGGA
+1059 AEELGFPVFDGGA

-1080 YNAFYLDDKYANHQI
+1080 YNAFYLGEDYAQHQI

-1118 SEMGNGEDGKSKS
+1118 SELGKGENGKGDD

-1140 IANFFISREDLKNLD
+1140 IANFFISRADLKNLD
-1155 FSNVLYNWDCY
+1155 FSNVLYNWDCF

>member
-28 EANIPLIYRILLS
+28 EYNIPLIYRILVS

-75 SKLPQEYKEKADNV
+75 SKLPQEYKEKADNI

-99 QFYIHLE
+99 QLYIHLE

-151 TFDVRELE
+151 TFDVREIE
-159 AEYWTNTLFAMPGAD
+159 AEYWTNTLYFMPD
-174 NNASEDEDTDENEE
+174 SEDNAKKGEE
-188 TEAENDKAYEMS
+188 
-200 LLVEPSLLPSKQ
+200 P
-212 KDDNKPIG
+212 KP
-220 VFNITAGKS
+220 NAK
-229 FTLPLDPKEH
+229 L
-239 CKDMSLYKAAEIW
+239 
-252 RVHFLA
+252 
-258 ENLDKFLGDLAYD
+258 
-271 RVMNELFKME
+271 EL
-281 SLYPK
+281 
-286 KFHKFKDE
+286 
-294 SSGEVFL
+294 
-301 TVLEPLSEEK
+301 
-311 IKSIIS
+311 
-317 YCDIFRS
+317 
-324 TDDKGYSVVDSD
+324 
-336 SINKQLL
+336 
-343 QYNDYEQN
+343 EQ
-351 QAKSAHNEVKTEDI
+351 AHNEAKAVDV

-426 HRAIELIRKN
+426 HRAIELIRKF

-455 PPKKEFLLQLLQEAQ
+455 PPEKEFLHKILAEAQ
-470 SESTTNEIKAPQ
+470 KENIADEVSAPV
-482 EESATQNPRITR
+482 APQNPRITR
-494 TLVKGVS
+494 TLVHGVR
-501 PAYFETVHVEGDEN
+501 PTYFETVHIDGNEN

-586 ETNPRKWLYA
+586 ETNPRKWGSA

-698 RICRNGGTVL
+698 RICRNAGTTL

-774 LPILIVIVGIVLFA
+774 LPILIVIVGIFLFA

-814 SSASSNDSNPY
+814 SSASSNGSNPY

-862 FQHNQ
+862 FQQAQPVSQQSEADSQ
-867 DSSVKSK
+867 DK
-874 DESENGNVGKYT
+874 NGNVGKYT

-912 KDTPLP
+912 KDTPLS

-933 DNYPKSENG
+933 DEFPRDEDGK
-942 EPLYLLAQ
+942 PLYLLAQ

-963 EKGLLQIFVQAGDTW
+963 EKGLLQIFVQADDLW
-978 GLDFKDEKQKNW
+978 GCDFNSEQKNW

-1002 AMSEADL
+1002 AMSEAEL
-1009 RAMGVKSS
+1009 RAMGVKTA

-1080 YNAFYLDDKYANHQI
+1080 YNAFCVGEDYAQHQI

-1100 FTQSDV
+1100 FTQNDV

-1118 SEMGNGEDGKSKS
+1118 SEMGNGEDGKSKD